1 LIRAWVQNI
10 ELKFLCQSLAFL
22 PNPVVLIKAE
32 KEIENIC
39 LEFEQLKPHLVENW
53 NKRERIL
60 DIH

>member
-53 NKRERIL
+53 EKR
-60 DIH
+60 D